1 MMKTKKNKLKLI
13 ILAYAAIF
21 VILYIIIYIVPRVSG
36 IFLETYT
43 AEYGILEV
51 STESTFVTV
60 RDEKLCTAEN
70 SGTVNRIV
78 SQGKLMRRSS
88 HIVDVGGVRHYSPQ
102 KGIISYYYD
111 GLEAVY
117 SPDNMQSITEE
128 TAAKIKEK
136 AEEYKV
142 RECEAK
148 SVQAGQPVFK
158 VVDNNEWYLV
168 CWLEAAE
175 AAGCDPG
182 KSITAE
188 FSDGQQIKM
197 KVLQN
202 NAQGEKTQLIL
213 SCNRYYEKFDRIR
226 TGTCRLIMSSRS
238 GIILEPDSI
247 VEEDGVKGVYVMS
260 KRLDKASFVPIR
272 ILLTDGE
279 KTVVEKNYYMDEK
292 GEKVITVKNYDE
304 ILKKPETAE
313 TAKGSEKNAD

>member
-1 MMKTKKNKLKLI
+1 MKTKKNKLKLT

-43 AEYGILEV
+43 AEYGLLEV
-51 STESTFVTV
+51 SAESTFVTV
-60 RDEKLCTAEN
+60 RDERLCTADN
-70 SGTVNRIV
+70 SGTVSRIV

-88 HIVDVGGVRHYSPQ
+88 HIVDVGGIKHYSPQ

-117 SPDNMQSITEE
+117 TPENMQSITEE

-142 RECEAK
+142 RECEAN
-148 SVQAGQPVFK
+148 SVQAGQPIFK

-197 KVLQN
+197 KVLQS

-226 TGTCRLIMSSRS
+226 TGTCRLIKSSRS
-238 GIILEPDSI
+238 GIILESDSI

-260 KRLDKASFVPIR
+260 KRLDKASFVPVS

-279 KTVVEKNYYMDEK
+279 KTVVEKNYFMDGK
-292 GEKVITVKNYDE
+292 GEKVVTVKNYDE

-313 TAKGSEKNAD
+313 TTKGSEKNAD